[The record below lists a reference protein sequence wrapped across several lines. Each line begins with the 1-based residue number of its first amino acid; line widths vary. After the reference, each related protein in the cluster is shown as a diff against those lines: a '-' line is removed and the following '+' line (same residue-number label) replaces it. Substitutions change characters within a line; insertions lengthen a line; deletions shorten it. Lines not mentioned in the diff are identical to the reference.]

1 MEGLPRLWQGGR
13 REAVAARA
21 SRRRGDERRAL
32 CAGRRSA
39 RRMTRAEAALWQPRC
54 LALWAKGKRR
64 RAATWRRRGGDVA
77 ATWRRRGGDERRR
90 GGWRRRAAAWRGRL
104 LAPLGWVCGWVGGWT
119 AASPRGGCPPRRAL
133 GRRRALSRS
142 AHPAQV
148 SPPRHPPTHPR
159 LRQTLC
165 PLTLCPQTLT
175 AVAHSP
181 SAHKPSAHTPLAHNP
196 SAT

>member
-64 RAATWRRRGGDVA
+64 RAATWPWP
-77 ATWRRRGGDERRR
+77 AT
-90 GGWRRRAAAWRGRL
+90 
-104 LAPLGWVCGWVGGWT
+104 C
-119 AASPRGGCPPRRAL
+119 
-133 GRRRALSRS
+133 ALSIRPS
-142 AHPAQV
+142 RPGL
-148 SPPRHPPTHPR
+148 STPPPTHSPSPTTNP
-159 LRQTLC
+159 LPTHPLPTNPYSC
-165 PLTLCPQTLT
+165 SPLTLCPQTLCPHPLSPQPLSDLTPMPAATSASTPRRAAHRPPPCRALT
-175 AVAHSP
+175 A
-181 SAHKPSAHTPLAHNP
+181 
-196 SAT
+196 SATIDSPTHPLPTNP